1 MVGEA
6 QGGHRSKYNMA
17 KGLGENGKRQQ
28 GEARRGESGK
38 VQRRTANS
46 AGKQKWRK
54 GRRKADELSSFS

>member
-38 VQRRTANS
+38 VQRRTA
-46 AGKQKWRK
+46 K
-54 GRRKADELSSFS
+54 GEQCWETEVEEG